1 MTLGRVG
8 SMGLG
13 VRALVLSMRNTAL
26 CRLSAPSKNAIFA
39 PTSKISFFSGGV
51 PLLVAQRHRL
61 LVLDCTHRA
70 DS

>member
-51 PLLVAQRHRL
+51 PLVATL
-61 LVLDCTHRA
+61 SPTPSAEGLKDVA
-70 DS
+70 